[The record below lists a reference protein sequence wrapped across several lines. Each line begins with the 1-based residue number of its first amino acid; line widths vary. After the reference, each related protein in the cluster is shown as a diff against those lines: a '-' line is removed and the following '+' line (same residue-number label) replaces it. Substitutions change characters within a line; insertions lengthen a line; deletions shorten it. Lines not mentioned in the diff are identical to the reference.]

1 MSNALDIDHLKID
14 EQNRARALALECF
27 IVEAPA
33 GAGKTEL
40 LTQRFLR
47 LLTTVNSPEEIIA
60 ITFTNKAAA
69 EMRLRIMDS
78 LMMASN
84 KTAPSAEHKKI
95 TYELSQKVLMH
106 AQMHDWQLLENP
118 ARLRIFTIDSL
129 CAHLT
134 RQMPLMS
141 RFGAQPSVT
150 EDATSLYQEAAQQ
163 TLAELESPQYGEL
176 VKTALRYVD
185 NNAAQLVNLLAS
197 MLAKRDQWLGNT
209 QQKLEPTKLQTA
221 LNACLESELEVIS
234 QMIHLPIRDAL
245 MPFARFAA
253 SNVSIEH
260 PIKSLENVTYLD
272 SEIESL
278 PSWIAIGH
286 LLLTQKNELR
296 KTINVNDGFPPE
308 AKEQKNAFVSLLE
321 NLTKTP
327 QIEQALQRIRSLPLA
342 TNEGSTSWEIIT
354 TLSNLLNLAVAKLWL
369 VFQRN
374 NEVDFT
380 EIASRATLA
389 LTDHFGEPTDLAL
402 KLDYQI
408 KHLLVD
414 EFQDTSPSQIA
425 LIQQLTAG
433 WQTGDVRTLFC
444 VGDPMQSIYRFRKAN
459 VSLFLEAAEHG
470 IGDIKLTR
478 LPLYRNNRSHPTVVN
493 WINSTFQTIFPNQD
507 SMAQGAISYR
517 NFHATKPE
525 VKDAGIHI
533 HPIVSPAN
541 ESSELAKQREA
552 EAIIDII
559 QATDKSKKIAILVRS
574 KKHLSSLVSKLRRDF
589 KEIAF
594 QAVEIEA
601 LEDRQVVQDLLSLT
615 HALNHRA
622 DRVHWLA
629 ILRAPWCGLTLA
641 DLYQL
646 AQKDQTSTIWS
657 LMLNDAVINQ
667 LSADGQVRLRHVRSI
682 LSEAFATQGRMP
694 TSRWV
699 RGIWLLLNGTACLWE
714 PSDIID
720 VQAFF
725 NCLDTLDRN
734 NAFTPERMDTEI
746 TKLFATPD
754 VQGEHIQ
761 MMTIHKS
768 KGLEFDTVILPG
780 LGANAS
786 GNNRDKP
793 LMLWE
798 EVTLQGKTEL
808 LAAPYIPKGIRDTAS
823 VSVYDYLNT
832 LEKER
837 ESNEALRVLYVAAT
851 RAERV
856 LHLVGV
862 ANQDKE
868 FNIKPTKNSY
878 LDALWPILGAHYE
891 ACDILTIDG
900 TLQNE
905 VANFTPQL
913 IRLEKLQIPAVL
925 QAEPTCANTTNKP
938 QQVENELAPNLAADS
953 GSLAHLYMEMIVK
966 DGIKHWPAERMDTI
980 SEGMHFWLIQRGHEK
995 IVVDIQVPL
1004 IIQALKNTI
1013 ASPETAWLFAP
1024 RASTQT
1030 ELSIT
1035 TMDDNNQPKEHRID
1049 LTFVDNGT
1057 RWIIDYKLGLDVNVE
1072 NPNADA
1078 QVHLP
1083 QLAGYASL
1091 FANEILPIK
1100 TAIFFLSLAKLVEL
1114 PFRQFD

>member
-1 MSNALDIDHLKID
+1 MQQTMSNALEIDHLKID
-14 EQNRARALALECF
+14 EQNRARALALESF
-27 IVEAPA
+27 IIEAPA

-40 LTQRFLR
+40 LTQRFLS

-69 EMRLRIMDS
+69 EMRLRILDS
-78 LMMASN
+78 LMMALN

-95 TYELSQKVLMH
+95 TYELSQKVLVH
-106 AQMHDWQLLENP
+106 AQTHDWKLLENP

-150 EDATSLYQEAAQQ
+150 EDATTLYQQAAQQ
-163 TLAELESPQYGEL
+163 TLTELDSTQYGEL

-185 NNAAQLVNLLAS
+185 NNAAQLVNLLSS
-197 MLAKRDQWLGNT
+197 MLAKRDQWLHNAQAELNAEQIQSLLT
-209 QQKLEPTKLQTA
+209 AIVAQELQTITEA
-221 LNACLESELEVIS
+221 VPTNL
-234 QMIHLPIRDAL
+234 QYML
-245 MPFARFAA
+245 MPVAQYAVKNMPANSSLALLSGWEKPLNDQPQNLVRWRVLTDFLLKDNGEPRA
-253 SNVSIEH
+253 SVDKRH
-260 PIKSLENVTYLD
+260 
-272 SEIESL
+272 
-278 PSWIAIGH
+278 
-286 LLLTQKNELR
+286 
-296 KTINVNDGFPPE
+296 GFP
-308 AKEQKNAFVSLLE
+308 AD
-321 NLTKTP
+321 
-327 QIEQALQRIRSLPLA
+327 
-342 TNEGSTSWEIIT
+342 NEGKANKEAFFALLAQVNAKKLHRVRCLPELNGTDEDWLIVN
-354 TLSNLLNLAVAKLWL
+354 TLSKLLNLAVAKLWL

-380 EIASRATLA
+380 EIARRATLA

-433 WQTGDVRTLFC
+433 WQAGDGRTLFC

-470 IGDIKLTR
+470 IGDIKLSS
-478 LPLYRNNRSHPTVVN
+478 LPLYRNNRSQPTVVN

-517 NFHATKPE
+517 KFHATKPE
-525 VKDAGIHI
+525 VSEAGIHI
-533 HPIVSPAN
+533 HPIVKAN
-541 ESSELAKQREA
+541 GESLELAKQREA
-552 EAIIDII
+552 EAIIRII
-559 QATDKSKKIAILVRS
+559 QATGKSNKIAILVRS
-574 KKHLSSLVSKLRRDF
+574 KKHLSTLVSKLRRDY

-615 HALNHRA
+615 HALHHRA

-629 ILRAPWCGLTLA
+629 ILRAPWCGLNLA

-646 AQKDQTSTIWS
+646 AHKDQTSTIWS
-657 LMLNDAVINQ
+657 LMLNDAVVNQ
-667 LSADGQVRLRHVRSI
+667 LSADGQVRLKHVRSI

-694 TSRWV
+694 TSRWL

-714 PSDIID
+714 PSDIVD

-734 NAFTPERMDTEI
+734 NAFTPARMNSEI

-754 VQGEHIQ
+754 TQGECIQ

-798 EVTLQGKTEL
+798 EVSLEGKMEL
-808 LAAPYIPKGIRDTAS
+808 LAAPYIPKGLRDIAS

-868 FNIKPTKNSY
+868 GNINPAKNSY
-878 LDALWPILGAHYE
+878 LDALWPMLGADYE
-891 ACDILTIDG
+891 ACDVPTVDA

-905 VANFTPQL
+905 IANFTPQL

-925 QAEPTCANTTNKP
+925 QAELTRGNTTNKP
-938 QQVENELAPNLAADS
+938 QQVENELAPNLTADS
-953 GSLAHLYMEMIVK
+953 GNLAHLYMEMIVK
-966 DGIKHWPAERMDTI
+966 NGLNHWPVERMDTI
-980 SEGMHFWLIQRGHEK
+980 SQGMHFWLTQRGYEK
-995 IVVDIQVPL
+995 IEVDKQIPL

-1013 ASPETAWLFAP
+1013 ASPEAAWLFAP

-1049 LTFVDNGT
+1049 LTFIDNNE
-1057 RWIIDYKLGLDVNVE
+1057 RFIIDFKLGLEVTE
-1072 NPNADA
+1072 ANAEIVAKA
-1078 QVHLP
+1078 QHTD
-1083 QLAGYASL
+1083 QLARYATL
-1091 FANEILPIK
+1091 FLHESLPIK
-1100 TAIFFLSLAKLVEL
+1100 KAILFLSIGKLVNI
-1114 PFRQFD
+1114 

>member
-1 MSNALDIDHLKID
+1 MQQTMSNALVSDHLKID
-14 EQNRARALALECF
+14 EQNRARALALESF

-60 ITFTNKAAA
+60 ITFTNKAAS

-141 RFGAQPSVT
+141 RFGAQPNVT
-150 EDATSLYQEAAQQ
+150 EDATTLYQQAAQQ

-176 VKTALRYVD
+176 VKTSLRYVD

-234 QMIHLPIRDAL
+234 QVIHLPIRDAL

-278 PSWIAIGH
+278 PSWIAVGH

-296 KTINVNDGFPPE
+296 KTINVKDGFPPE

-321 NLTKTP
+321 SITNTP
-327 QIEQALQRIRSLPLA
+327 QILQALQRIRSLPLA
-342 TNEGSTSWEIIT
+342 TNQESSWEIIT

-380 EIASRATLA
+380 EIANRARLA

-433 WQTGDVRTLFC
+433 WQTGDGRTLFC

-517 NFHATKPE
+517 KFHATKPA
-525 VKDAGIHI
+525 VNDAGIHI
-533 HPIVSPAN
+533 HPIVSPAD

-574 KKHLSSLVSKLRRDF
+574 KKHLSSLVSKLRRDY

-615 HALNHRA
+615 HALHHRA

-646 AQKDQTSTIWS
+646 AHKDQTSTIWS
-657 LMLNDAVINQ
+657 LMLNDAVVNL

-682 LSEAFATQGRMP
+682 LSEAFATQGCMP

-714 PSDIID
+714 TSDIVD

-754 VQGEHIQ
+754 VQGERIQ

-798 EVTLQGKTEL
+798 EVTLEGKSEL
-808 LAAPYIPKGIRDTAS
+808 LAAPYVPKGIRDIAS

-837 ESNEALRVLYVAAT
+837 EANEALRVLYVAAT

-868 FNIKPTKNSY
+868 GTIKPTKNSY
-878 LDALWPILGAHYE
+878 LDALWPMLGVHYE
-891 ACDILTIDG
+891 ACDVPTIDA

-905 VANFTPQL
+905 IANFTPQL
-913 IRLEKLQIPAVL
+913 IRLEKLQIPAIL
-925 QAEPTCANTTNKP
+925 QAEPTRRNTTNKP

-953 GSLAHLYMEMIVK
+953 GNLVHLYMEMIVK
-966 DGIKHWPAERMDTI
+966 DGLKHWPVERMDTI
-980 SEGMHFWLIQRGHEK
+980 SQGMHFWLTQRGHEK
-995 IVVDIQVPL
+995 IEVDKQVPL

-1013 ASPETAWLFAP
+1013 ASPEAAWLFAP

-1049 LTFVDNGT
+1049 LTFIDNNE
-1057 RWIIDYKLGLDVNVE
+1057 RFIIDFKLGLEVTE
-1072 NPNADA
+1072 ANAKIVAKA
-1078 QVHLP
+1078 QHTD
-1083 QLAGYASL
+1083 QLARYATL
-1091 FANEILPIK
+1091 FLHESLPIK
-1100 TAIFFLSLAKLVEL
+1100 KAILFLSIGKLVNI
-1114 PFRQFD
+1114 